1 MTARNPH
8 ALSAARLLAWS
19 DRATSREP
27 RHALRWLARGAL
39 TAGLVALVA
48 WRQWDAGDVAALATW
63 HQVTIAL
70 SGVLMIRV
78 ALALFWR
85 ADTATLSRLPIDGV
99 VLFDVALIRAVRTS
113 AIFVATG
120 LLALLPIA
128 ITSTIPALR
137 AVALTLALGVIAA
150 TLLPAAATA
159 AAAMV
164 ATGQAVA
171 LVDALGGEFRPPATT
186 ILGTLPGVATT
197 LVMALGIAM
206 GAWLP
211 AGGATVLGP
220 NAPWMLGGA
229 GAVGILALIAMRS
242 RAHGLAVALR
252 EVAALDRQRLAHI
265 EIHPP
270 TAIERITIAVAGAAS
285 ATSLSKDARLMRR
298 RYPLAWVIGL
308 ALWVVAIVLAA
319 TVPSAADGW
328 ALGLAIA
335 GGVYAV
341 TLAHRLAMAP
351 IELPRLT
358 AALPQLATA
367 VVRGKRAWL
376 TSWML
381 IFVSPAVVVAT
392 VRAPHTQVLA
402 LAAAVTVLA
411 GWLVAQRSVAR
422 G

>member
-1 MTARNPH
+1 MSG
-8 ALSAARLLAWS
+8 LSAARLLAWS
-19 DRATSREP
+19 DRATAREP
-27 RHALRWLARGAL
+27 RHGLRWLGRGAL
-39 TAGLVALVA
+39 AAALVALVA
-48 WRQWDAGDVAALATW
+48 WRRWDAGDVAALSTW

-70 SGVLMIRV
+70 SGLLMIRV

-99 VLFDVALIRAVRTS
+99 VLFDVALIRAVRS
-113 AIFVATG
+113 AAIFVCTA
-120 LLALLPIA
+120 LLALAPIA
-128 ITSTIPALR
+128 ISSTIPALR
-137 AVALTLALGVIAA
+137 AVALTTALGIIAA

-197 LVMALGIAM
+197 LVIALGIAM

-211 AGGATVLGP
+211 AGGATLLGP
-220 NAPWMLGGA
+220 NAPLLLGGA
-229 GAVGILALIAMRS
+229 VAISIVALIAMRS
-242 RAHGLAVALR
+242 RSHGLAVALR

-270 TAIERITIAVAGAAS
+270 TAIERITIGIAGAAS
-285 ATSLSKDARLMRR
+285 AISLRKDARLMRR

-308 ALWVVAIVLAA
+308 ALWVIAVVLAA

-328 ALGLAIA
+328 AIGLAIT
-335 GGVYAV
+335 GCVYAV
-341 TLAHRLAMAP
+341 TLAHRLVTAP

-358 AALPQLATA
+358 AALPLRGTA
-367 VVRGKRAWL
+367 VIRGKRAWL

-381 IFVSPAVVVAT
+381 IFLGPAAVLST
-392 VRAPHTQVLA
+392 MRAPHTHVVA
-402 LAAAVTVLA
+402 VAVAATVLA
-411 GWLVAQRSVAR
+411 GWLIAQRSVAR

>member
-128 ITSTIPALR
+128 ISSTIPALR

-150 TLLPAAATA
+150 TLLPAAAPS
-159 AAAMV
+159 
-164 ATGQAVA
+164 AVNSGR
-171 LVDALGGEFRPPATT
+171 LRPPSSA
-186 ILGTLPGVATT
+186 PCR
-197 LVMALGIAM
+197 
-206 GAWLP
+206 
-211 AGGATVLGP
+211 VL
-220 NAPWMLGGA
+220 
-229 GAVGILALIAMRS
+229 
-242 RAHGLAVALR
+242 
-252 EVAALDRQRLAHI
+252 
-265 EIHPP
+265 
-270 TAIERITIAVAGAAS
+270 
-285 ATSLSKDARLMRR
+285 RR
-298 RYPLAWVIGL
+298 RW
-308 ALWVVAIVLAA
+308 
-319 TVPSAADGW
+319 
-328 ALGLAIA
+328 
-335 GGVYAV
+335 
-341 TLAHRLAMAP
+341 
-351 IELPRLT
+351 
-358 AALPQLATA
+358 
-367 VVRGKRAWL
+367 
-376 TSWML
+376 
-381 IFVSPAVVVAT
+381 
-392 VRAPHTQVLA
+392 
-402 LAAAVTVLA
+402 
-411 GWLVAQRSVAR
+411 
-422 G
+422 